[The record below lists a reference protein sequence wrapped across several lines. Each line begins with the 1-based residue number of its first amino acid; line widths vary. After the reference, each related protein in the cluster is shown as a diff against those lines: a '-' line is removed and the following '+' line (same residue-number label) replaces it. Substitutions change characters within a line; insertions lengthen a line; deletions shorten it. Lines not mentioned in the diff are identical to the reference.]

1 MQKIVGS
8 KMPAENKYG
17 QNGSSQPSND
27 LRPEKPTLPADTQR
41 RDVGASTV
49 KPAHGMKNQNSGP
62 VKS

>member
-17 QNGSSQPSND
+17 QNGSSQPSSD
-27 LRPEKPTLPADTQR
+27 LHPAKPILPADTQR
-41 RDVGASTV
+41 RDVGVSNV
-49 KPAHGMKNQNSGP
+49 KPAHGMKNQNAGP